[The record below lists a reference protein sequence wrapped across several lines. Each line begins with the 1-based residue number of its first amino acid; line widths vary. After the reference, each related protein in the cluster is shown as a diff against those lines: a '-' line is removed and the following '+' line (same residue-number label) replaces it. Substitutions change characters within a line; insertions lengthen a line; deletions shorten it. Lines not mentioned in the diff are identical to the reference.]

1 MRHRNAKK
9 LAPIHPGT
17 ILREDLEDVGVS
29 INQLGRE
36 LRVPVNRISA
46 IVNGQRGITADTA
59 LRLAQYFGNS
69 PQYWMNLQALYD
81 LEAVDPA
88 KRVEIQQAVRCLPI
102 GLKTQYWQEST
113 SDNTYYV
120 NFEREPKSPPGESV
134 RTAVKKR
141 RRKKEARPTK
151 PLEPGLGKKT

>member
-36 LRVPVNRISA
+36 MRVPVNRISA

-88 KRVEIQQAVRCLPI
+88 KREEIQRDVRTLPI
-102 GLKTQYWQEST
+102 GAKTQYRVE
-113 SDNTYYV
+113 
-120 NFEREPKSPPGESV
+120 KKKPGPQYRWS
-134 RTAVKKR
+134 RA
-141 RRKKEARPTK
+141 
-151 PLEPGLGKKT
+151 

>member
-1 MRHRNAKK
+1 MTDKNARK

-46 IVNGQRGITADTA
+46 IVNGRRGITADTA

-69 PQYWMNLQALYD
+69 PQYCKAGGNSAGCAQLAQGTA
-81 LEAVDPA
+81 
-88 KRVEIQQAVRCLPI
+88 LPI
-102 GLKTQYWQEST
+102 NILST
-113 SDNTYYV
+113 LSEV
-120 NFEREPKSPPGESV
+120 V
-134 RTAVKKR
+134 
-141 RRKKEARPTK
+141 
-151 PLEPGLGKKT
+151 